1 MRPDQ
6 LAAPGGPRAPL
17 PASAPMGGLEL
28 SRPGQAEEGAE
39 AAWLGS
45 IVPDL
50 EGLPE
55 KGADAGC
62 RRGATRAPRQRWG
75 AGAAAD
81 PSLPSV
87 G

>member
-1 MRPDQ
+1 MSGPVSGTRR
-6 LAAPGGPRAPL
+6 PRAPL
-17 PASAPMGGLEL
+17 RAGAPVGG
-28 SRPGQAEEGAE
+28 PGGAEEGAE
-39 AAWLGS
+39 AAWLRS
-45 IVPDL
+45 IIPDL

-62 RRGATRAPRQRWG
+62 RRGAARAPGRRWG